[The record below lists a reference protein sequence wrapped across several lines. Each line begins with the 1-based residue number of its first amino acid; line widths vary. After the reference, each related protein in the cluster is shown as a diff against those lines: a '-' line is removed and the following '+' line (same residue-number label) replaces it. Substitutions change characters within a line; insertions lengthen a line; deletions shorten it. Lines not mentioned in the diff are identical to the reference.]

1 MERRERWGKGKLR
14 VTKSEGE
21 RGSRDQERKEKKEN
35 TVCPRSSDPFL
46 KVSYCNYI
54 KWVTETRD
62 EEKTKRGE

>member
-21 RGSRDQERKEKKEN
+21 RGSRDQEGKEKKEY
-35 TVCPRSSDPFL
+35 TVCPRSSDPFF

-54 KWVTETRD
+54 RWVTENRD